1 MQRILLELS
10 NKKIPKRIYGTK
22 NALNVYWNVKAKF
35 QFLSNSYM
43 VFDNSRISFKLL
55 IVLQRKSI
63 TEKLFLCM
71 LKINFKT
78 VETSSNFPLK
88 SVAAKWGGGSKLLPA
103 TKIFKTIKIL
113 R

>member
-1 MQRILLELS
+1 MLELS

-22 NALNVYWNVKAKF
+22 NSLNIYWNVKTKF
-35 QFLSNSYM
+35 QFLSNFYM
-43 VFDNSRISFKLL
+43 AFDNSRIIFKLL

-88 SVAAKWGGGSKLLPA
+88 SVTARWEVVLNSFLLQ
-103 TKIFKTIKIL
+103 KY
-113 R
+113 